1 MQNVG
6 VGEKLFEG
14 ASEIQAPRME
24 NSRREKRAVGCVAS
38 LSRRGEYGSEVERQ
52 REKEKMQKPQGTFV
66 LRRLTVSTVRGRI
79 LLHQHQH
86 FTMKTR
92 T

>member
-6 VGEKLFEG
+6 VGEKLFEV

-24 NSRREKRAVGCVAS
+24 NSRREKRAGGCVAS

-52 REKEKMQKPQGTFV
+52 REKEKMLRERLYCDDSLSV
-66 LRRLTVSTVRGRI
+66 LYVVESCFTSISTSR
-79 LLHQHQH
+79 
-86 FTMKTR
+86 
-92 T
+92 